1 MKIGVIG
8 SGNIGGTVGKLW
20 AKAGH
25 EVLLSSRNPE
35 KLSSLI
41 AEAGRNAQAG
51 TVAEAV
57 AFADVILVAVYY
69 GTIDEAIAAS
79 NDWAGKTVIDAT
91 NPYGRTAS
99 GQVQRL
105 PGVSS
110 GLEFAQKLPQTHIV
124 KAYNTLPSTTLAN
137 DAHRVDPYVLF
148 YCGDNDRAKQSVA
161 QLIHDSGFV
170 GLDTGN
176 LSQAPLQE
184 PEGALYNK
192 PLTLQPAREFL
203 ASLKVSM

>member
-1 MKIGVIG
+1 MKIGIIG

-25 EVLLSSRNPE
+25 QVLFSSRNPE

-41 AEAGRNAQAG
+41 AEAGSNAQAD

-69 GTIDEAIAAS
+69 ATINEAIAAS

-110 GLEFAQKLPQTHIV
+110 GLEFALKLPQSHIV

-148 YCGDNDRAKQSVA
+148 YCGDDNQAKQNVA
-161 QLIHDSGFV
+161 QLIRDSGFV
-170 GLDTGN
+170 GLETGS

-184 PEGALYNK
+184 PGGLLYNQ
-192 PLTLQPAREFL
+192 PLTVQPARKL
-203 ASLKVSM
+203 LDSLKVSS